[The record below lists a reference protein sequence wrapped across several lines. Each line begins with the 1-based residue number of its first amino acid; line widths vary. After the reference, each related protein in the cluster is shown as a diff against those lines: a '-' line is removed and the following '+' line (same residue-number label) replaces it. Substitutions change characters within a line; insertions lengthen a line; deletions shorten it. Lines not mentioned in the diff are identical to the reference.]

1 MGSAAALAALRALS
15 LSLAQI
21 ARVLEG
27 DSASLETAL
36 AADQAMLEGQLRRL
50 GGTVEK
56 VHGLRA
62 GLAQDQAPV
71 AGELMRLLDPAAELC
86 AAFDLP

>member
-1 MGSAAALAALRALS
+1 MAALRALG
-15 LSLAQI
+15 LSLVQI

-36 AADQAMLEGQLRRL
+36 AVDQATSEGQLRRL
-50 GGTVEK
+50 AGTVEK

-62 GLAQDQAPV
+62 GLAQGQAPV

-86 AAFDLP
+86 ATLDLP